1 MSKPNPDKSEDKSE
15 NKSENRSENKSS
27 TDEVAQAT
35 RDRELR
41 DLIERVEAEKSG
53 NVRPSNESPHDF
65 VERRIREKFKK

>member
-1 MSKPNPDKSEDKSE
+1 MSEPNPDKSQDK
-15 NKSENRSENKSS
+15 SENKSS
-27 TDEVAQAT
+27 TDEVAT

-65 VERRIREKFKK
+65 VERRMREKFKK